1 MESSESSY
9 YDDHSQSHRP
19 LSELDLSLC
28 VCVCVCVG
36 GGVCVCVCVWG
47 GGVWVCEEGVGVTSL
62 GELAHVQRENDFT
75 KKTE

>member
-9 YDDHSQSHRP
+9 CDDHSQSHRP

-28 VCVCVCVG
+28 VCVCVCV
-36 GGVCVCVCVWG
+36 WG
-47 GGVWVCEEGVGVTSL
+47 GMWVCEEEVGVISL